1 MIGLGM
7 LGFIGGSCFVGGLVW
22 LGRPLCFMLGF
33 PAGAVC
39 VSEIGER
46 GRGVFPSAA
55 MVVVAVVGLFVQ
67 RRLCVCP
74 LLVASVCMALRKSRL
89 RLWVLQ
95 GAVVGPFCFMRSLR
109 VGPCS
114 VCTWLC
120 SPSPF
125 RSVLAGGDGHVQT
138 FRSLVV

>member
-1 MIGLGM
+1 M
-7 LGFIGGSCFVGGLVW
+7 VGEATVFYAW
-22 LGRPLCFMLGF
+22 FSP
-33 PAGAVC
+33 GAVC
-39 VSEIGER
+39 VSEIFER
-46 GRGVFPSAA
+46 GRGVFPQAA